1 MQEYHFMREVAAMLC
16 PPGHYKRI
24 ILDFLILK
32 SVSQN
37 IYEKVIYILSYPL
50 LLLYLYLCLQFSF
63 LIPVHY
69 FYTFCICVCFLTT
82 KNLSNTC
89 QQFKCF
95 LWELFQLGQN
105 VLECQ
110 WDVFCVFC
118 FIFPCIKHAKCELFV
133 SVHVLDFLNYQL
145 TRSLKMA

>member
-1 MQEYHFMREVAAMLC
+1 MHEYHFMREVAAVLC
-16 PPGHYKRI
+16 PSGHYKTI
-24 ILDFLILK
+24 ILDSLILK

-37 IYEKVIYILSYPL
+37 IYEKVIYILSYPI

-95 LWELFQLGQN
+95 FMGIVLVGTKCLSVSGMSSVCFALYSCVSSMQNVSCLFQYTYL
-105 VLECQ
+105 
-110 WDVFCVFC
+110 
-118 FIFPCIKHAKCELFV
+118 IF
-133 SVHVLDFLNYQL
+133 
-145 TRSLKMA
+145 